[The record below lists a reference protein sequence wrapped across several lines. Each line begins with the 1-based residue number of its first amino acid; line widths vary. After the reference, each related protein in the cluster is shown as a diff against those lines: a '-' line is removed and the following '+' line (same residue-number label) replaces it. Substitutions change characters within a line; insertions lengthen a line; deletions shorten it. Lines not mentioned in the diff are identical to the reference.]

1 MLVVSLG
8 YNYGKVPG
16 SDEVIKLGLTY
27 VNVIGIICGNAYG
40 ITLGLDVETELGY
53 LDVYFD
59 GSNYGKL
66 ECLLLGDSLCYT
78 GGKLL
83 CPDKVIKL

>member
-27 VNVIGIICGNAYG
+27 GNVMGIIRGNAYV
-40 ITLGLDVETELGY
+40 ITLGLDVETEFGY
-53 LDVYFD
+53 LYVSFD
-59 GSNYGKL
+59 GSNYGNL
-66 ECLLLGDSLCYT
+66 EC
-78 GGKLL
+78 
-83 CPDKVIKL
+83 